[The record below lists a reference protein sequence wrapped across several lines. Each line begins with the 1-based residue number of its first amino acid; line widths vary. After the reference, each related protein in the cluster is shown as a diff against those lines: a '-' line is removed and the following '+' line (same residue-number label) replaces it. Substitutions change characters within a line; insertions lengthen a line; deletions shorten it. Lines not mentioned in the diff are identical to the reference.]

1 MRSASEIEH
10 AVDVDL
16 AALGSVEGWA
26 EVDWGTLESCGG
38 GEGCEGCEGEGGEL
52 HFWWVG
58 IVVRGLED
66 GMGCGLDEMM
76 EDDDTY
82 TVLLAPGCLAVCY
95 E

>member
-1 MRSASEIEH
+1 
-10 AVDVDL
+10 
-16 AALGSVEGWA
+16 
-26 EVDWGTLESCGG
+26 
-38 GEGCEGCEGEGGEL
+38 
-52 HFWWVG
+52 
-58 IVVRGLED
+58 VRGLED